1 MDDIELGEWAW
12 KAICGQDIS
21 SNKEIRSLDAHAIN
35 EHALQHVYRSMVLPL
50 LSDPSALFRQLNR
63 AWAESHSSRGTNL
76 HGRALALAHNTETA
90 NGLALAVTAIEQGGD
105 VFEAVRML
113 ADALPL
119 FERIN
124 VQDLL
129 RFCNAAYPRTKND
142 LANGLPYNAA
152 EQWLTLHPEDVGE
165 VINACLAAP
174 SDGLSILLRI
184 ALVRA
189 AISDPIATLDRIHSL
204 RLSKH
209 RPISSAALEALG
221 LLEWSLLD
229 RPAIE
234 QAVAALR
241 EGLASSDDAKIFS
254 SALGALWLVNQSPED
269 HRLIDEVV
277 LLDKPFVTRLV
288 GDHLGYRSEAI
299 GTQAWFPEK
308 VMLLAQK
315 AGLDSSSCHGVD
327 HVLASFIKNGATAQV
342 PDRWLDMWVH
352 SRGENSNENESF
364 PRVLPQLFDAMRRDG
379 QQLNLLVIRWLLDAD
394 LRVQRAARD
403 ILDELGH
410 ENFQGLCVTR
420 ETLDPMTQ
428 DELVHLV
435 RRLLGN
441 VLRDDQLVAL
451 VWSLTDT
458 QSAESRTFPL
468 VHAVLVDHVGY
479 SYPQA
484 TRTHLEKVIGS
495 ESDSALGRLATATL
509 QRMENYYDE
518 LNSLPRIEELKS
530 PDDHRQ
536 RYRKASQRAMNQA
549 YEEANKN
556 SILQLIAT
564 KIPLKGGRSS
574 FSRRNGKIGEKMHL
588 SSFSHSMAFPRAEVI
603 DSVGCAI
610 ERFHFQ
616 LAKVGDT

>member
-21 SNKEIRSLDAHAIN
+21 TNEEVRSLDAHELN
-35 EHALQHVYRSMVLPL
+35 ERALHHVYGSMVLPS

-63 AWAESHSSRGTNL
+63 VWAESRSSHDANL
-76 HGRALALAHNTETA
+76 HGRALAMAHNTETTD
-90 NGLALAVTAIEQGGD
+90 GLALAVTAIEQGGD
-105 VFEAVRML
+105 VFATIRMIV
-113 ADALPL
+113 DALPL
-119 FERIN
+119 FEKIN

-129 RFCNAAYPRTKND
+129 RFCNVAYPRTKND

-152 EQWLTLHPEDVGE
+152 EQWLTQHSEDVGV
-165 VINACLAAP
+165 VIDACLAAP
-174 SDGLSILLRI
+174 SEGLSTLLRI

-189 AISDPIATLDRIHSL
+189 AASDPIATLNRIHTL
-204 RLSKH
+204 RLSERK
-209 RPISSAALEALG
+209 PIYSAALEALG

-229 RPAIE
+229 RSAID

-241 EGLASSDDAKIFS
+241 DGLASPDDARVFS
-254 SALGALWLVNQSPED
+254 SALGALWLVDQSPDD
-269 HRLIDEVV
+269 HQMIDEVA
-277 LLDKPFVTRLV
+277 LLDRPFVTRLV
-288 GDHLGYRSEAI
+288 GDHLGFRSDTIEA
-299 GTQAWFPEK
+299 QAWFPDK
-308 VMLLAQK
+308 IMLLARK
-315 AGLDSSSCHGVD
+315 ADLHSGSCHGVD
-327 HVLASFIKNGATAQV
+327 HVLASFLKNGTTTEV
-342 PDRWLDMWVH
+342 TDRWLDTWIH
-352 SRGENSNENESF
+352 SRGEYSETESF
-364 PRVLPQLFDAMRRDG
+364 PRLLPQLFDAMRRDG
-379 QQLNLLVIRWLLDAD
+379 KGLNHLLIRWLLDAD

-403 ILDELGH
+403 VLDELGH
-410 ENFQGLCVTR
+410 KNVLGLRVPR
-420 ETLDPMTQ
+420 EMIDPMSQ

-468 VHAVLVDHVGY
+468 VHTVLADHVGY

-484 TRTHLEKVIGS
+484 TRTHLGKVIES
-495 ESDSALGRLATATL
+495 ESDSSLGRLATATL
-509 QRMENYYDE
+509 QRMENYYDK
-518 LNSLPRIEELKS
+518 LNALPYIEELKS

-549 YEEANKN
+549 YEDANKN

-616 LAKVGDT
+616 MAKVGDA